1 MKRRI
6 LACASLLFLLPAAH
20 ADSLAD
26 ENARLRQQLQELQTR
41 NAALERACPTAAQP
55 PVAAPPTAAAAPA
68 AAVAA
73 APAVAAAAA
82 PGAAPAPVPAE
93 AVVHKS
99 PQIFAPTPAP
109 APAPAAASASADAP
123 ASPPDY
129 ASTGCDRSFWS
140 GPVKGKWQSPKA
152 WKALHPGMSQ
162 SEVEALLG
170 IEHYNLVEPNSPA
183 LHWQYGRCNSGWD
196 GEVVFL
202 NGVVKSYSAP

>member
-1 MKRRI
+1 MTRRI

-26 ENARLRQQLQELQTR
+26 ENARLRQQVEELQTR
-41 NAALERACPTAAQP
+41 NAALERACPAAAQP
-55 PVAAPPTAAAAPA
+55 PQFAAPT
-68 AAVAA
+68 
-73 APAVAAAAA
+73 AAAA
-82 PGAAPAPVPAE
+82 PGAAVSPVAAAPTAAAAPVVPPTPVPAE
-93 AVVHKS
+93 PVVHKS
-99 PQIFAPTPAP
+99 PQFFAP
-109 APAPAAASASADAP
+109 APAPAATSVPAAAP
-123 ASPPDY
+123 TVPPDY
-129 ASTGCDRSFWS
+129 ANTGCDRSFWS
-140 GPVKGKWQSPKA
+140 GPVKGKWQSSKV

-170 IEHYNLVEPNSPA
+170 VEHYNLVEPNSPA